1 MTSPMVG
8 RSSPPAEQSANPDQH
23 GPDQDGPDQHR
34 PDQHRPDKSLLANQ
48 PTLPGMVVP
57 AYQSTTLGELLPSI
71 GAHLGVPGFTDD
83 AFRLPQSARYVVVL
97 IDGLGWN
104 LLRRAA
110 RQAPYLASLL
120 GSAQPITS
128 AIPSTSVTSLASLGT
143 GLPPGQ
149 HGLVGYTSRVPET
162 GAILNAL
169 TWESD
174 PVPTVYQSKPTFFE
188 RATRSGIAVATVALT
203 RFRGTGLTEAA
214 LRGATFVPFNDDSA
228 EDVRIAL
235 IAEAVLRGERS
246 VVYAY
251 ERELDH
257 CGHVHGC
264 NSETWVEQLVRIDA
278 MCERLRN
285 ALPPQVTVIITGDHG
300 MIDIPADQHI
310 VAEEDPTLMAGVS
323 ALAGE
328 GRFRQLYVDQEPAR
342 RVADRWR
349 ARFGELAWIRTR
361 DEAIDEGWF
370 AATDDRLRDRWGHVL
385 VAMRGDWAVMTRA
398 FPREFTL
405 IGMHGS
411 LTPAEMLVPLLV
423 A

>member
-1 MTSPMVG
+1 MSSPLV
-8 RSSPPAEQSANPDQH
+8 RSSSPLESASQS
-23 GPDQDGPDQHR
+23 
-34 PDQHRPDKSLLANQ
+34 
-48 PTLPGMVVP
+48 LPEMVVP
-57 AYQSTTLGELLPSI
+57 AYHSTTLGELMPSI
-71 GAHLGVPGFTDD
+71 GAHLAVPGFPED
-83 AFRLPQSARYVVVL
+83 AFRLPQSERYVVIL

-104 LLRRAA
+104 LLRRAV
-110 RQAPYLASLL
+110 RDAPYLASLL

-128 AIPSTSVTSLASLGT
+128 AVPSTTVTSLASLGT

-149 HGLVGYTSRVPET
+149 HGLVGYMSRVPAT
-162 GAILNAL
+162 GMILNAL

-174 PVPTVYQSKPTFFE
+174 PAPMMYQPKPTFFE
-188 RATRSGIAVATVALT
+188 RAAKTGISVTTVALA

-214 LRGATFVPFNDDSA
+214 LRGAAFVPFGDDSV
-228 EDVRIAL
+228 EDLRIAL
-235 IAEAVLRGERS
+235 IAEAALRGDRS

-264 NSETWVEQLVRIDA
+264 HSTTWLEQLTRIDA
-278 MCERLRN
+278 MCERLRL
-285 ALPPQVTVIITGDHG
+285 ALPPEVAVIITGDHG
-300 MIDIPADQHI
+300 MIDIPTDQRI
-310 VAEEDPTLMAGVS
+310 VAEDDPALMAGVS

-328 GRFRQLYVDQEPAR
+328 GRFRQLYVDHEPPS

-349 ARFGELAWIRTR
+349 ARLGELAWVRTR

-370 AATDDRLRDRWGHVL
+370 ATTNDQLRDRWGHVL
-385 VAMRGDWAVMTRA
+385 VALRGDWAIMTREY
-398 FPREFTL
+398 PREFTL

-411 LTPAEMLVPLLV
+411 LTPAEMLVPLIV

>member
-1 MTSPMVG
+1 MTSPLVE
-8 RSSPPAEQSANPDQH
+8 SSPPPADKPADSN
-23 GPDQDGPDQHR
+23 QHR
-34 PDQHRPDKSLLANQ
+34 PDQIIPAS
-48 PTLPGMVVP
+48 PSLPGMVVP
-57 AYQSTTLGELLPSI
+57 AYQSTTLGELMPSI
-71 GAHLGVPGFTDD
+71 GAHLGISGFTEG
-83 AFRLPQSARYVVVL
+83 ALRLPQSARYVVVL

-110 RQAPYLASLL
+110 RDAPYLASLL
-120 GSAQPITS
+120 GSAQAITS
-128 AIPSTSVTSLASLGT
+128 AVPSTTVTSLASLGT

-149 HGLVGYTSRVPET
+149 HGLVGYTSRVPST
-162 GAILNAL
+162 GEILNAL

-174 PVPTVYQSKPTFFE
+174 PSPAVYQSKPTFFE
-188 RATRSGIAVATVALT
+188 RAAETGIAVTTVALT

-214 LRGATFVPFNDDSA
+214 LRGAVFVPYADDSA
-228 EDVRIAL
+228 EEVKIAL
-235 IAEAVLRGERS
+235 IAEAALRGDRS

-264 NSETWVEQLVRIDA
+264 SSATWLEHLARIDV
-278 MCERLRN
+278 MCERLRA
-285 ALPPQVTVIITGDHG
+285 ALPPQVTLIITADHG
-300 MIDIPADQHI
+300 MIDIPADQRI
-310 VAEEDPTLMAGVS
+310 VAEDDPALMAGLS

-328 GRFRQLYVDQEPAR
+328 GRFRQLYVDQDSPR

-349 ARFGELAWIRTR
+349 ARLGELAWVRTR

-370 AATDDRLRDRWGHVL
+370 AATDDQLRDRWGHVL
-385 VAMRGDWAVMTRA
+385 VALRADWAIMTRA

-411 LTPAEMLVPLLV
+411 LTPAEMLVPLIV

>member
-1 MTSPMVG
+1 MTSPLVE
-8 RSSPPAEQSANPDQH
+8 STPPPADKHANS
-23 GPDQDGPDQHR
+23 DQHR
-34 PDQHRPDKSLLANQ
+34 TDQTVPASQ
-48 PTLPGMVVP
+48 SLPGMVVP
-57 AYQSTTLGELLPSI
+57 AYQSTTLGELMPSI
-71 GAHLGVPGFTDD
+71 GAHLGVSGFTDD

-110 RQAPYLASLL
+110 REAPYLASLL

-128 AIPSTSVTSLASLGT
+128 AVPSTTVTSLASLGT

-149 HGLVGYTSRVPET
+149 HGLVGYTSRVPAT
-162 GAILNAL
+162 GEILNAL

-174 PVPTVYQSKPTFFE
+174 PSPAVYQSKPTFFE
-188 RATRSGIAVATVALT
+188 RAAETGIAVTTVALT

-214 LRGATFVPFNDDSA
+214 LRGAVFVPYTDDSA
-228 EDVRIAL
+228 EELKIAL
-235 IAEAVLRGERS
+235 IAEAALQGDRS

-264 NSETWVEQLVRIDA
+264 SSATWLEHLARIDV
-278 MCERLRN
+278 MCERLRA
-285 ALPPQVTVIITGDHG
+285 ALAPQVTLIITADHG
-300 MIDIPADQHI
+300 MIDIPADQRI
-310 VAEEDPTLMAGVS
+310 VAEDDPALMAGLS

-328 GRFRQLYVDQEPAR
+328 GRFRQLYVDQELPR

-349 ARFGELAWIRTR
+349 ARLGELAWVRTR

-370 AATDDRLRDRWGHVL
+370 AATDDQLRDRWGHVL
-385 VAMRGDWAVMTRA
+385 VALRADWAIMTRA

-411 LTPAEMLVPLLV
+411 LTPAEMMVPLIV

>member
-1 MTSPMVG
+1 MTSPLVES
-8 RSSPPAEQSANPDQH
+8 SSPPADQQ
-23 GPDQDGPDQHR
+23 GR
-34 PDQHRPDKSLLANQ
+34 PDQIVPASQSLPA
-48 PTLPGMVVP
+48 MVVP
-57 AYQSTTLGELLPSI
+57 AYQSTTLGELMPSI
-71 GAHLGVPGFTDD
+71 GVHLGVSGFTEG
-83 AFRLPQSARYVVVL
+83 ALRLPQSARYVVVL

-110 RQAPYLASLL
+110 REAPYLASLL

-128 AIPSTSVTSLASLGT
+128 AVPSTTVTSLASLGT

-149 HGLVGYTSRVPET
+149 HGLVGYTSRVPST
-162 GAILNAL
+162 GDILNAL

-174 PVPTVYQSKPTFFE
+174 PSPAVYQSKPTFFE
-188 RATRSGIAVATVALT
+188 RAAKAGIAVTTVALT

-214 LRGATFVPFNDDSA
+214 LRGAVFVPYADDSA
-228 EDVRIAL
+228 EELKIAL
-235 IAEAVLRGERS
+235 IAEAAQRGDRS

-264 NSETWVEQLVRIDA
+264 SSATWLEHLARIDV
-278 MCERLRN
+278 MCERLRA
-285 ALPPQVTVIITGDHG
+285 ALPPQVTLIITADHG
-300 MIDIPADQHI
+300 MIDIPADQRI
-310 VAEEDPTLMAGVS
+310 VAEDDPALMAGLS

-328 GRFRQLYVDQEPAR
+328 GRFRQLYVDQELPR

-349 ARFGELAWIRTR
+349 GRLGELAWVRTR

-370 AATDDRLRDRWGHVL
+370 ATTDDQLRDRWGHVL
-385 VAMRGDWAVMTRA
+385 VALRADWAIMTRA

-411 LTPAEMLVPLLV
+411 LTPAEMLVPLIV

>member
-1 MTSPMVG
+1 MTSPLVE
-8 RSSPPAEQSANPDQH
+8 STPPPADKHANSDQH
-23 GPDQDGPDQHR
+23 HTDQTVPASQ
-34 PDQHRPDKSLLANQ
+34 S
-48 PTLPGMVVP
+48 LPGMVVP
-57 AYQSTTLGELLPSI
+57 AYQSTTLGELMPSI
-71 GAHLGVPGFTDD
+71 GAHLGVSGFTDD

-110 RQAPYLASLL
+110 REAPYLASLL

-128 AIPSTSVTSLASLGT
+128 AVPSTTVTSLASLGT

-149 HGLVGYTSRVPET
+149 HGLVGYTSRVPAT
-162 GAILNAL
+162 GEILNAL

-174 PVPTVYQSKPTFFE
+174 PSPAVYQSKPTFFE
-188 RATRSGIAVATVALT
+188 RAAETGIAVTTVALT

-214 LRGATFVPFNDDSA
+214 LRGAVFVPYTDDSA
-228 EDVRIAL
+228 EELKIAL
-235 IAEAVLRGERS
+235 IAEAALQGDRS

-264 NSETWVEQLVRIDA
+264 SSATWLEHLARIDV
-278 MCERLRN
+278 MCERLRA
-285 ALPPQVTVIITGDHG
+285 ALPPQVTLIITADHG
-300 MIDIPADQHI
+300 MIDIPANQRI
-310 VAEEDPTLMAGVS
+310 VAEDDPALMAGLS

-328 GRFRQLYVDQEPAR
+328 GRFRQLYVDQELPR

-349 ARFGELAWIRTR
+349 ARLGELAWVRTR

-370 AATDDRLRDRWGHVL
+370 AATDDQLRDRWGHVL
-385 VAMRGDWAVMTRA
+385 VALRADWAIMTRA

-411 LTPAEMLVPLLV
+411 LTPAEMLVPLIV

>member
-1 MTSPMVG
+1 MTSPLVE
-8 RSSPPAEQSANPDQH
+8 SSPPPADKHANSDQH
-23 GPDQDGPDQHR
+23 GADQTVPAN
-34 PDQHRPDKSLLANQ
+34 KS
-48 PTLPGMVVP
+48 LPGMVVP
-57 AYQSTTLGELLPSI
+57 AYQSTTLGELMPSI
-71 GAHLGVPGFTDD
+71 GAHLGVSGFTEG

-110 RQAPYLASLL
+110 CEAPYLASLL
-120 GSAQPITS
+120 GGAQPITS
-128 AIPSTSVTSLASLGT
+128 AVPSTTVTSLASLGT

-149 HGLVGYTSRVPET
+149 HGLVGYTSRVPAT
-162 GAILNAL
+162 GEILNAL

-174 PVPTVYQSKPTFFE
+174 PSPAAYQSKPTFFE
-188 RATRSGIAVATVALT
+188 RATETGIAVTTVALT

-214 LRGATFVPFNDDSA
+214 LRGAVFVPYADDSA
-228 EDVRIAL
+228 EELKIAL
-235 IAEAVLRGERS
+235 IAEASLRGDRS

-264 NSETWVEQLVRIDA
+264 SSATWLEHLARIDV
-278 MCERLRN
+278 MCERLRA
-285 ALPPQVTVIITGDHG
+285 ALPPQVTLIITADHG
-300 MIDIPADQHI
+300 MIDIPVNQRI
-310 VAEEDPTLMAGVS
+310 VAEDDPALMAGLS

-328 GRFRQLYVDQEPAR
+328 GRFRQLYVDQELPR

-349 ARFGELAWIRTR
+349 ARLGELAWVRTR

-370 AATDDRLRDRWGHVL
+370 AATDDQLRDRWGHVL
-385 VAMRGDWAVMTRA
+385 VALRADWAIMTRA

-411 LTPAEMLVPLLV
+411 LTPAEMFVPLIV

>member
-1 MTSPMVG
+1 MTSPLVE
-8 RSSPPAEQSANPDQH
+8 SSPPPADKHANS
-23 GPDQDGPDQHR
+23 DQHR
-34 PDQHRPDKSLLANQ
+34 ADQTVPASQ
-48 PTLPGMVVP
+48 SLPGMVVP
-57 AYQSTTLGELLPSI
+57 AYQSTTLGELMPSI
-71 GAHLGVPGFTDD
+71 GAHLGVSGFTEG
-83 AFRLPQSARYVVVL
+83 AFDLPQSARYVVVL

-110 RQAPYLASLL
+110 REAPYLASLL
-120 GSAQPITS
+120 GGAQPITS
-128 AIPSTSVTSLASLGT
+128 AVPSTTVTSLASLGT

-149 HGLVGYTSRVPET
+149 HGLVGYTSRVPAT
-162 GAILNAL
+162 GEILNAL

-174 PVPTVYQSKPTFFE
+174 PSPAAYQSKPTFFE
-188 RATRSGIAVATVALT
+188 RATETGIAVTTVALT

-214 LRGATFVPFNDDSA
+214 LRGAVFVPYADDSA
-228 EDVRIAL
+228 EELKIAL
-235 IAEAVLRGERS
+235 IAEAALRGDRS

-257 CGHVHGC
+257 RGHVHGC
-264 NSETWVEQLVRIDA
+264 SSATWLEHLARIDL
-278 MCERLRN
+278 MCERLRA
-285 ALPPQVTVIITGDHG
+285 ALPPQVTLIITADHG
-300 MIDIPADQHI
+300 MIDIPADQRI
-310 VAEEDPTLMAGVS
+310 VAEDDPALMAGLS

-328 GRFRQLYVDQEPAR
+328 GRFRQLYVDQELPR

-349 ARFGELAWIRTR
+349 ARLGELAWVRTR

-370 AATDDRLRDRWGHVL
+370 AATDDQLRDRWGHVL
-385 VAMRGDWAVMTRA
+385 VALRADWAIMTRA

-411 LTPAEMLVPLLV
+411 LTPAEMFVPLIV

>member
-1 MTSPMVG
+1 MSSPLV
-8 RSSPPAEQSANPDQH
+8 RSSSPLQSASQ
-23 GPDQDGPDQHR
+23 
-34 PDQHRPDKSLLANQ
+34 SL
-48 PTLPGMVVP
+48 PEMVVP
-57 AYQSTTLGELLPSI
+57 AYRSTTLGELMPSI
-71 GAHLGVPGFTDD
+71 GAHLAVPGFPDD
-83 AFRLPQSARYVVVL
+83 AFRLPQSERYVVIL

-104 LLRRAA
+104 LLRRAV
-110 RQAPYLASLL
+110 RDAPYLASLL

-128 AIPSTSVTSLASLGT
+128 AVPSTTVTSLASLGT

-149 HGLVGYTSRVPET
+149 HGLVGYMSRVPAT

-174 PVPTVYQSKPTFFE
+174 PPPMTYQSKPTFFE
-188 RATRSGIAVATVALT
+188 RAAQTGIAVTTVALA

-214 LRGATFVPFNDDSA
+214 LRGASFVPFGDDSA
-228 EDVRIAL
+228 EDLRIAL
-235 IAEAVLRGERS
+235 IAEAALRGDRS

-264 NSETWVEQLVRIDA
+264 DSATWLEQLTRIDA
-278 MCERLRN
+278 MCERLRV
-285 ALPPQVTVIITGDHG
+285 ALPPEVAVIITGDHG
-300 MIDIPADQHI
+300 MIDIPADQRI
-310 VAEEDPTLMAGVS
+310 VAEDDPALMAGVS

-328 GRFRQLYVDQEPAR
+328 GRLRQLYVDHEPPG

-349 ARFGELAWIRTR
+349 ARLGELAWVRTR

-370 AATDDRLRDRWGHVL
+370 AATDDQLRDRWGHVL
-385 VAMRGDWAVMTRA
+385 VALRGDWAVMTREY
-398 FPREFTL
+398 PREFTL

-411 LTPAEMLVPLLV
+411 LTPTEMLVPLIV

>member
-1 MTSPMVG
+1 MTSPLVES
-8 RSSPPAEQSANPDQH
+8 SSPPADQQ
-23 GPDQDGPDQHR
+23 GR
-34 PDQHRPDKSLLANQ
+34 PDQIVPASQSLPA
-48 PTLPGMVVP
+48 MVVP
-57 AYQSTTLGELLPSI
+57 AYQSTTLGELMPSI
-71 GAHLGVPGFTDD
+71 GVHLGVSGFTEG
-83 AFRLPQSARYVVVL
+83 ALRLPQSARYVVVL

-110 RQAPYLASLL
+110 REAPYLASLL

-128 AIPSTSVTSLASLGT
+128 AVPSTTVTSLASLGT

-149 HGLVGYTSRVPET
+149 HGLVGYTSRVPST
-162 GAILNAL
+162 GDILNAL

-174 PVPTVYQSKPTFFE
+174 PSPAVYQSKPTFFE
-188 RATRSGIAVATVALT
+188 RAAKAGIAVTTVALT

-214 LRGATFVPFNDDSA
+214 LRGAVFVPYADDSA
-228 EDVRIAL
+228 EELKIAL
-235 IAEAVLRGERS
+235 IAQAAQRGDRS

-264 NSETWVEQLVRIDA
+264 SSATWLEHLARIDV
-278 MCERLRN
+278 MCERLRA
-285 ALPPQVTVIITGDHG
+285 ALPPQVTLIITADHG
-300 MIDIPADQHI
+300 MIDIPADQRI
-310 VAEEDPTLMAGVS
+310 VAEDDPALMAGLS

-328 GRFRQLYVDQEPAR
+328 GRFRQLYVDQELPR

-349 ARFGELAWIRTR
+349 GRLGELAWVRTR

-370 AATDDRLRDRWGHVL
+370 ATTDDQLRDRWGHVL
-385 VAMRGDWAVMTRA
+385 VALRADWAIMTRA

-411 LTPAEMLVPLLV
+411 LTPAEMLVPLIV